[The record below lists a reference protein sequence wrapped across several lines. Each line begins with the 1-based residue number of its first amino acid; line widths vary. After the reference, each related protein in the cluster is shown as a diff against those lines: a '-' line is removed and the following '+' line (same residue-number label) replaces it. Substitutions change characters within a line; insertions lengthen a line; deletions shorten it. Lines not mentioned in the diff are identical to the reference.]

1 MWRRQV
7 RLCLIEDD
15 LELGQALHTAL
26 GENHEAVWVRRAAD
40 GERLIAEQPFD
51 VAVLDL
57 GLADGDGMDL
67 LARLR
72 GGGADLPIVVI
83 TARDALDVR
92 LRGLDLGADDFLVK
106 PFATSELLARVRA
119 VARRANGWV
128 SGKESTWTVRGLT
141 LDEGRMA
148 AARDGVPLALS
159 PTEFALLRA
168 LMRRVNR
175 VITRRQLEAW
185 ATPNSDAQALDVHMS
200 NLRKKIGGNYIRTV
214 RGVGYVMENQDMQ

>member
-1 MWRRQV
+1 M
-7 RLCLIEDD
+7 IEDD
-15 LELGQALHTAL
+15 LELGQALHVAL
-26 GENHEAVWVRRAAD
+26 GEDHDAVWVRRAVD
-40 GERLIAEQPFD
+40 GERIIREQRFD
-51 VAVLDL
+51 VGLLDL
-57 GLADGDGMDL
+57 GLADGDGLDL

-72 GGGADLPIVVI
+72 ADGVELPIVIV

-106 PFATSELLARVRA
+106 PFATSELLARMRA
-119 VARRANGWV
+119 VARRANGWA

-141 LDEGRMA
+141 LDESRMA
-148 AARDGVPLALS
+148 ATRDGTPLALS
-159 PTEFALLRA
+159 PTEFTLLRS

-185 ATPNSDAQALDVHMS
+185 ATPNSDAQTLDVHMS

-214 RGVGYVMENQDMQ
+214 RGVGYVIEK